1 MTFEDFILLHQDD
14 DPARLLLSKNQYPE
28 VDVSLAVNTIESRRK
43 LRKKVPGW
51 YAVPGLVFPSPLS
64 AEQCSSSAS
73 AEYKS
78 ALVSGLIGK
87 GGKVA
92 DLTGGLGVD
101 AAAFAG
107 VSGEVLYNE
116 MSAELADAVRK
127 NFSLLGLG
135 NVRFS
140 CRAVEKSALESIL
153 GGFRP
158 DLIFLDPARRDA
170 FARKVF
176 RLEDCSPDI
185 VALQDELLSACRY
198 VLVKISPLADIS
210 MALRTLRNISEIHI
224 VESDGECKELLLLLD
239 RGFTA
244 GSPLVTVASLGK
256 SADAANESAAS
267 AYGLRFKSLSFHLEE
282 ETAAAATFIECAD
295 ILQKSAKGHEP
306 DASGP
311 EPQANSLGLKGL
323 QLFEPGKALMKSGA
337 FSLISARFG
346 LLKLDR
352 HTHLYV
358 AEKIPGELRGLGKVY
373 SIIDVAPLGRQSF
386 RDFGRKY
393 PQAEVTARNVPM
405 TSDALRKKLGCASGG
420 SVHIFCTTAA
430 SERILIATALQS

>member
-14 DPARLLLSKNQYPE
+14 DPARLLLSRNQYPE

-43 LRKKVPGW
+43 LRKKVPIW

-64 AEQCSSSAS
+64 AEQCSSSAT

-78 ALVSGLIGK
+78 ALVSGLIGR

-107 VSGEVLYNE
+107 ISGEVLYNE

-140 CRAVEKSALESIL
+140 CRAVEKGALEGIL
-153 GGFRP
+153 GGFEP

-170 FARKVF
+170 SARKVF
-176 RLEDCSPDI
+176 RLEDCSPDV
-185 VALQDELLSACRY
+185 VALQDELLAACRY
-198 VLVKISPLADIS
+198 VLVKISPLADVSIT
-210 MALRTLRNISEIHI
+210 LRSLRNIKEIHI
-224 VESDGECKELLLLLD
+224 VEADGECKELLLLLD
-239 RGFTA
+239 RDYSA
-244 GSPLVTVASLGK
+244 GSPLVTVASLRK
-256 SADAANESAAS
+256 SADAAEKNSTICFRAEEEAGAEPVYAAS
-267 AYGLRFKSLSFHLEE
+267 PITPGLL
-282 ETAAAATFIECAD
+282 
-295 ILQKSAKGHEP
+295 
-306 DASGP
+306 
-311 EPQANSLGLKGL
+311 
-323 QLFEPGKALMKSGA
+323 LFEPGKALMKSGA
-337 FSLISARFG
+337 FKLISSRFG
-346 LLKLDR
+346 LRKLDR

-373 SIIDVAPLGRQSF
+373 SIIDVAPVGRQSF

-393 PQAEVTARNVPM
+393 PQVEVTARNVPM

-420 SVHIFCTTAA
+420 SVHIFAVTAA
-430 SERILIATALQS
+430 AERLLLAARP